1 MHWMSLW
8 SSKMTLRFQV
18 LSMCWKGPLCF
29 ISYTKSVHFESHF
42 QLQNWLTKIAP
53 SWVHILIHLQSA
65 LLHLICT
72 YTPPLFLKGGIEK
85 HLVGDFPI
93 FSWYR
98 VNQETCAVLL
108 LSKRK
113 GNRKPLPSF
122 WSSLE
127 GKSFI
132 CIPSTQHFN
141 YGQWFW
147 NSWAFREQRIRHSWG
162 LIRNA
167 FRIQNMNSLNTMIST
182 LHWGKRIKLSKF
194 TITFLKS

>member
-1 MHWMSLW
+1 MGTYSNPFAKCSPAFDMYLYTATVFKGWNRKA
-8 SSKMTLRFQV
+8 SSRG
-18 LSMCWKGPLCF
+18 LSYL
-29 ISYTKSVHFESHF
+29 
-42 QLQNWLTKIAP
+42 
-53 SWVHILIHLQSA
+53 
-65 LLHLICT
+65 
-72 YTPPLFLKGGIEK
+72 
-85 HLVGDFPI
+85 
-93 FSWYR
+93 SWYR

-147 NSWAFREQRIRHSWG
+147 NSWAFREQRIRHSWR

-194 TITFLKS
+194 TITFLKSQFSQNSHFLSFKFCKIHTCKR